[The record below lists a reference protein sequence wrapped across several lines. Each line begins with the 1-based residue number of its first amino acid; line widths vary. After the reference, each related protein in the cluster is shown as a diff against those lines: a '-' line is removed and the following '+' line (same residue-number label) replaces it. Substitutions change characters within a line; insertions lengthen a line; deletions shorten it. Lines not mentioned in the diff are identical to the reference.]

1 MLMRNRRQV
10 DKLPRS
16 MWLPLIVAVIGS
28 LFAMPGDT
36 GAAEP
41 PAPLAG
47 AVATANDVEA
57 TINRYCVSCHND
69 RIVNGRDA
77 APSTMVSQLGI
88 AGVAFDVLDTSH
100 VAGDAATWERVVRKL
115 QSRTM
120 PPVGRP
126 RPDDATYDAVALWIE
141 S

>member
-1 MLMRNRRQV
+1 MRNCRRGREV
-10 DKLPRS
+10 PRAV
-16 MWLPLIVAVIGS
+16 WLPLIVAVIGF
-28 LFAMPGDT
+28 LFALPGDT

-47 AVATANDVEA
+47 AIATATDVES

-69 RIVNGRDA
+69 RIVEGRDV
-77 APSTMVSQLGI
+77 APSMMVSQLQI
-88 AGVAFDVLDTSH
+88 AGVAFDSLDANH

-126 RPDDATYDAVALWIE
+126 RPDDETYI
-141 S
+141 